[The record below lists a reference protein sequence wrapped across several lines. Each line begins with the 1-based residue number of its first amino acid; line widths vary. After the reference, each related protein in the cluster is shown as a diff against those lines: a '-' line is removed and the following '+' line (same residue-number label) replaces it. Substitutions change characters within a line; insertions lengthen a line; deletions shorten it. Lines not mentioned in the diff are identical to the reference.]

1 MYFYY
6 LGSAFDFHYLISG
19 KLCDDR
25 ITYLSALP
33 HTEERLRTLKINN
46 YCIKDSIAFLKNS
59 LDSLVEDM
67 KKRNPNHPF
76 KILRQSNLCLTNA
89 KFDEGKFQLLQK
101 GKSKIPYDRLT
112 YEYLFKTRNSPAPKS
127 HYYSALKDSHID
139 DETYIPTLNNSRQNS
154 AAVAWPTIQV
164 TMYLLTLSSLGN
176 IKTNLFL

>member
-1 MYFYY
+1 MYFYH

-112 YEYLFKTRNSPAPKS
+112 YEYLFKTRNTPAPKS
-127 HYYSALKDSHID
+127 HYYSTLKDSHID
-139 DETYIPTLNNSRQNS
+139 EETYSDIEQFWTKFDCGSMADYSSYYVSLD
-154 AAVAWPTIQV
+154 TI
-164 TMYLLTLSSLGN
+164 LLR
-176 IKTNLFL
+176 